1 MIQLLLNM
9 ETFKNSIKHFL
20 ALQKPIHVL
29 YLVMVLLS
37 PNISK
42 TNLIT
47 HLHRLVSFFFT
58 FSISPAPKLE
68 IAAFFFSGRSGLNL
82 ILSDFNS
89 DKGTVTITCDR
100 QSAWRKKAKH
110 CHTITGNTA
119 GWHQLGIA
127 GLHVTSWQPWWWPRT
142 NTFLSSGNKT
152 PFSC

>member
-1 MIQLLLNM
+1 M

-100 QSAWRKKAKH
+100 QSA
-110 CHTITGNTA
+110 
-119 GWHQLGIA
+119 
-127 GLHVTSWQPWWWPRT
+127 
-142 NTFLSSGNKT
+142 
-152 PFSC
+152 

>member
-20 ALQKPIHVL
+20 ALQKPMHVL

-42 TNLIT
+42 TNLINPSSPFS
-47 HLHRLVSFFFT
+47 LLFFFT

-100 QSAWRKKAKH
+100 HSA
-110 CHTITGNTA
+110 
-119 GWHQLGIA
+119 
-127 GLHVTSWQPWWWPRT
+127 
-142 NTFLSSGNKT
+142 
-152 PFSC
+152 